1 MATWSA
7 TVGVFFLPLACEPHH
22 THSLLSDSQRE
33 RVCVWCSRRY
43 WLLAAAGRRTTWLSP
58 VSSQPRPTTVR
69 WPCCW
74 NVNPASHVVAGR
86 LGCSSSSRELTRS
99 EPCGTRKKEKR
110 KIEEKQMIPPPP
122 PSPPPLESLSH
133 AGWLHLLIG
142 ETTIFADSPPTEA
155 PCHTSI
161 PYYYYYKNFFSHWHA
176 RWTQGGN
183 FLLFV
188 REANTFCSFIFSI
201 PTQWTFD
208 LRGMSMTFT
217 TNIW

>member
-43 WLLAAAGRRTTWLSP
+43 WLLAGRRTTWLSP

-74 NVNPASHVVAGR
+74 NVNPRVTCGGR
-86 LGCSSSSRELTRS
+86 PVGLFQQLPSSQEANHAEPVKKRKKNRRKADDSSTTITASSSSRKSLTRRLIAS
-99 EPCGTRKKEKR
+99 FDRRDNHFRWLTPNR
-110 KIEEKQMIPPPP
+110 
-122 PSPPPLESLSH
+122 SSLSH
-133 AGWLHLLIG
+133 IYSLLLLLQEFFLTLTRQMDAGG
-142 ETTIFADSPPTEA
+142 
-155 PCHTSI
+155 
-161 PYYYYYKNFFSHWHA
+161 K
-176 RWTQGGN
+176 